1 MAQNDIPN
9 RFYNQAADT
18 MRAAQLG
25 QLDYTPDQ
33 LRVELNNIVTKQ
45 IPQWSAFD
53 SPFIPDT
60 PDVDVIKRLIDEFV
74 DAYQDWLDAGK
85 PALGP
90 WPKESAQ

>member
-1 MAQNDIPN
+1 MAQNDIPD
-9 RFYNQAADT
+9 RFYNEAADT

-53 SPFIPDT
+53 SPFIPDP
-60 PDVDVIKRLIDEFV
+60 PDVETIKGLIDSFV
-74 DAYQDWLDAGK
+74 EAYAGWIAAGK
-85 PALGP
+85 PFIGP
-90 WPKESAQ
+90 WPKEAGR